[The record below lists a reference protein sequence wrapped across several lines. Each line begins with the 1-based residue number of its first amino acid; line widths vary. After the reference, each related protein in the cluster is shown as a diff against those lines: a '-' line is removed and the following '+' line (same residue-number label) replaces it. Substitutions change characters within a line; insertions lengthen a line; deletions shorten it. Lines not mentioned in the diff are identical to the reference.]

1 MSLASAA
8 TMAAPQVLTAGRL
21 RSINQAQWIR
31 WVVKPIVFF
40 VSLVPLALLVRDG
53 INNDLGAHPVET
65 IRLFTG
71 DWTLRFLLIALAVTP
86 VRRISGW
93 NAILRLRRML
103 GLFAFFYAC
112 LHFVSYIWLDQY
124 FMLDLIIEDVL
135 DRPYITVGVLGFV
148 LLIPLALTSTN
159 GMVRRL
165 GAKRWQ
171 MLHKLV
177 YVIAIIGVIHF
188 WWLVKSD
195 ISEPLIYALVLALLL
210 GVRVFWALR
219 ERLAKAGTR

>member
-1 MSLASAA
+1 MTTTS
-8 TMAAPQVLTAGRL
+8 PQVLTTGRL
-21 RSINQAQWIR
+21 RSISQVQWIR
-31 WVVKPIVFF
+31 WVVKPLLF
-40 VSLVPLALLVRDG
+40 VASLVPLALLVRDG
-53 INNDLGAHPVET
+53 VANNLGANPVEA
-65 IRLFTG
+65 IRLYTG

-86 VRRISGW
+86 LRRISGW

-112 LHFVSYIWLDQY
+112 LHFVSYIWLDQH
-124 FMLDLIIEDVL
+124 FMFDLIVEDVL

-159 GMVRRL
+159 GMIKRL

-171 MLHKLV
+171 RLHKLV
-177 YVIAIIGVIHF
+177 YVIAIAGVIHF

-195 ISEPLIYALVLALLL
+195 ISEPLIYALLLALLL
-210 GVRVFWALR
+210 GLRAFWALR
-219 ERLAKAGTR
+219 AWSAKASVR

>member
-1 MSLASAA
+1 MSFASEV
-8 TMAAPQVLTAGRL
+8 TTTSPQVLTTGRL
-21 RSINQAQWIR
+21 RSISQVQWIR
-31 WVVKPIVFF
+31 WVVKPLLF
-40 VSLVPLALLVRDG
+40 VASLVPLALLVRDG
-53 INNDLGAHPVET
+53 VANNLGANPVEA
-65 IRLFTG
+65 IRLYTG

-86 VRRISGW
+86 LRRISGW

-112 LHFVSYIWLDQY
+112 LHFVSYIWLDQH
-124 FMLDLIIEDVL
+124 FMFDLIVEDVL

-159 GMVRRL
+159 GMIKRL

-171 MLHKLV
+171 RLHKLV
-177 YVIAIIGVIHF
+177 YVIAIAGVIHF

-195 ISEPLIYALVLALLL
+195 ISEPLIYALLLALLL
-210 GVRVFWALR
+210 GLRAFWALR
-219 ERLAKAGTR
+219 AWSAKASVR